1 MWLFE
6 LLYFFYFFLR
16 LRIEVPLYSQE
27 EYRNIVT
34 LRARKLAKRYNMKIY
49 VKGKPQ
55 PGFLAANHTSY
66 LDPIV
71 VEAIKA
77 GGAVSKVEV
86 KNYLLFGPIASK
98 IGMLWV
104 KRENKKSRTG
114 VIQQLNRWDAVNDP
128 LWIFPEGTT
137 SSFGKLWPFKLG
149 VFKAAEKTGH
159 VIQPLVFCYDN
170 PLVDWGNTGSEKDL
184 FKSILYFYKND
195 IRTNVYCFWMKPMKV
210 GPGEAQKVADELH
223 RKMSVYIKRFERPK
237 IG

>member
-16 LRIEVPLYSQE
+16 LRLEVPYYSQE
-27 EYRNIVT
+27 DYRKLVT
-34 LRARKLAKRYNMKIY
+34 LRSRKLAKRYNMRIH
-49 VKGKPQ
+49 VKGTPQ

-71 VEAIKA
+71 VQAIKT

-86 KNYLLFGPIASK
+86 KGYFLFGPIATK
-98 IGMLWV
+98 VGMLWV
-104 KRENKKSRTG
+104 RRENRNSRTG
-114 VIQQLNRWDAVNDP
+114 VIQQLNQWDAVNDP

-137 SSFGKLWPFKLG
+137 SSYGKLNQFKMG

-159 VIQPLVFCYDN
+159 KIQPLVFCYDN
-170 PLVDWGNTGSEKDL
+170 PQVDWGSTGTEKDL
-184 FKSILYFYKND
+184 FKSILDFYKDN
-195 IRTNVYCFWMKPMKV
+195 IRNNVYCFWMEPMKV

-223 RKMSVYIKRFERPK
+223 RRMLLYINRFERPSD
-237 IG
+237 G

>member
-16 LRIEVPLYSQE
+16 LRLEVPYYSQE
-27 EYRNIVT
+27 EYRKLVN
-34 LRARKLAKRYNMKIY
+34 LRARKLAKRYNMKIH
-49 VKGKPQ
+49 VKGTPQ

-86 KNYLLFGPIASK
+86 KDYFLFGPIATK
-98 IGMLWV
+98 VGMLWV
-104 KRENKKSRTG
+104 RRENRDSRTG
-114 VIQQLNRWDAVNDP
+114 VIQQLNQWDAVNDP

-137 SSFGKLWPFKLG
+137 SSYGKLNPFKMG

-159 VIQPLVFCYDN
+159 MIQPLVFCYDN
-170 PLVDWGNTGSEKDL
+170 PLVDWGNTGKEKDL
-184 FKSILYFYKND
+184 FKSILDFYKDN

-210 GPGEAQKVADELH
+210 GQGEAQKVADELH
-223 RKMSVYIKRFERPK
+223 RRMLLYINRFERPRNE
-237 IG
+237 

>member
-16 LRIEVPLYSQE
+16 LRLEVPYYSQE
-27 EYRNIVT
+27 EYRKLVN
-34 LRARKLAKRYNMKIY
+34 LRARKLAKRYNMKIH
-49 VKGKPQ
+49 VKGTPQ

-86 KNYLLFGPIASK
+86 KDYFLFGPIATK
-98 IGMLWV
+98 VGMLWV
-104 KRENKKSRTG
+104 RRENRNSRTG
-114 VIQQLNRWDAVNDP
+114 VIQQLNQWDAVNDP

-137 SSFGKLWPFKLG
+137 SSYGKLNQFKMG

-159 VIQPLVFCYDN
+159 MIQPLVFCYDN
-170 PLVDWGNTGSEKDL
+170 PQVDWGNTGKEKDL
-184 FKSILYFYKND
+184 FKSILDFYKDN
-195 IRTNVYCFWMKPMKV
+195 IRTNVYCFWMEPMKV
-210 GPGEAQKVADELH
+210 DPGQAQKVADELH
-223 RKMSVYIKRFERPK
+223 RKMLIYIRRFERPRDE
-237 IG
+237 

>member
-16 LRIEVPLYSQE
+16 LRLEVPYYSQE
-27 EYRNIVT
+27 EYRKLVT
-34 LRARKLAKRYNMKIY
+34 LRARKLAKRYNMRIH
-49 VKGKPQ
+49 VKGTPQ

-71 VEAIKA
+71 VQAIKT

-86 KNYLLFGPIASK
+86 KDYFLFGPIATK
-98 IGMLWV
+98 VGMLWV
-104 KRENKKSRTG
+104 RRENRNSRTG
-114 VIQQLNRWDAVNDP
+114 VIQQLNQWDAVNDP

-137 SSFGKLWPFKLG
+137 SSYGKLNQFKMG

-159 VIQPLVFCYDN
+159 KIQPLVFCYDN
-170 PLVDWGNTGSEKDL
+170 PLVDWGNTGKEKDL
-184 FKSILYFYKND
+184 FKSILDFYKDN
-195 IRTNVYCFWMKPMKV
+195 IRTNVYCFWMEPMKV

-223 RKMSVYIKRFERPK
+223 RRMLLYINRFERPSD
-237 IG
+237 G